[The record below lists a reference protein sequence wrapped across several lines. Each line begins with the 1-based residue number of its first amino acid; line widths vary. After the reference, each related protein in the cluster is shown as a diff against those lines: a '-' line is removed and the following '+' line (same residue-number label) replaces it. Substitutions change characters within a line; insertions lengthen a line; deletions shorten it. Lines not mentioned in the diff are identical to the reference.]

1 MIGQR
6 FEYHAP
12 KGIKTAAKLLE
23 AADGQAN
30 VIAGGTWVVPELT
43 HGIRTPA
50 HIIDLRQAK
59 LSGIKRVTGG
69 GLRVGA
75 TTTYSEL
82 LGSPLVARR
91 AALLHAMSVGVTGGA
106 QVRNQGTIGGSA
118 CYATPSSDAP
128 GVLVALDASLK
139 LADANGTRDVSAARF
154 FKGAFESEL
163 GTGELLTEIAIPA
176 QPENARFGYYKLK
189 FCESSWPIAIGACV
203 LGMNDDGTVQ
213 SARLVVGG
221 VNTKP
226 YVVDTSAL
234 IGSAVTRDL
243 ADEVA
248 ERARQAASD
257 PYTDVLADGAYRQQI
272 AGVVA
277 KRALLDAAK

>member
-1 MIGQR
+1 MR
-6 FEYHAP
+6 TSSRAAP
-12 KGIKTAAKLLE
+12 GSCPS
-23 AADGQAN
+23 
-30 VIAGGTWVVPELT
+30 WT

-50 HIIDLRQAK
+50 HIIDLRHTK
-59 LSGIKRVTGG
+59 LSGVKANRG
-69 GLRVGA
+69 GLKVGA

-82 LGSPLVARR
+82 LESPLVAER
-91 AALLHAMSVGVTGGA
+91 ATLLHAMSVGVTGGG

-128 GVLVALDASLK
+128 AALVALDARLK
-139 LADANGTRDVSAARF
+139 LAEADDTREVAAEKF

-163 GTGELLTEIAIPA
+163 KKGELLTEITVPEPPA
-176 QPENARFGYYKLK
+176 NVRFGYYKLK
-189 FCESSWPIAIGACV
+189 FCESSWPIATGACV
-203 LGMNDDGTVQ
+203 LGLDGDGTVET
-213 SARLVVGG
+213 ARLAVGG

-226 YVVDTSAL
+226 YLVDTGSL
-234 IGSAVTRDL
+234 IGLPVACDL

-248 ERARQAASD
+248 ERAREAADD
-257 PYTDVLADGAYRQQI
+257 PYTDVLADGTYRQQI